1 MPIHRANIGPNSLVA
16 GTRMKLLITGG
27 SGFIGSALILDLLE
41 NSPHEVVNIDCLT
54 YAVCPLSLDAAAG
67 HPRYAFEAIDIRDRP
82 AVARALDRHRP
93 DRIVHLA
100 AESHVDRSIADSD
113 AFIQT
118 NVVGT
123 HHLLEAAR
131 DYYETLHGAARDA
144 FRFHHVSTDEVYGS
158 ADAGGRFTEH
168 TPLSPNSPYAASKAA
183 ADDLVRVWHGTYGL
197 PTLTTASTNNY
208 GPRQHPEKLI
218 PRIIIDA
225 LAGRPIALYG
235 DGRHVRDWMHV
246 EDHVRALRRV
256 TEHGRVGERYNIGA
270 LAPKTNLE
278 IATLVCDALDTLVPN
293 RGLGSYSGLITFVAD
308 RKNHDRRYAL
318 DPSRIMRELDWHPE
332 RGLEDGIRDT
342 VQWYLNNARWINDA
356 LGLAGA

>member
-1 MPIHRANIGPNSLVA
+1 
-16 GTRMKLLITGG
+16 MKLLVTGG
-27 SGFIGSALILDLLE
+27 AGFIGSALILHLLE
-41 NSPHEVVNIDCLT
+41 ATPHEVVNIDCLT
-54 YAVCPLSLDAAAG
+54 YAACPSSLQAAVG
-67 HPRYAFEAIDIRDRP
+67 HPRYAFEAIDIREP
-82 AVARALDRHRP
+82 KAVARALRRHRP
-93 DRIVHLA
+93 DAILHLA

-123 HHLLEAAR
+123 HRLLEAAR
-131 DYYETLHGAARDA
+131 TYYATLDATARGV
-144 FRFHHVSTDEVYGS
+144 FRFHHVSTDEVHGS
-158 ADAGGRFTEH
+158 AEPDDLFTEQSQ
-168 TPLSPNSPYAASKAA
+168 LSPNSPYAASKAA
-183 ADDLVRVWHGTYGL
+183 ADDLVRVWHDTYGL
-197 PTLTTASTNNY
+197 PTLITASTNNY

-225 LAGRPIALYG
+225 LAHRPIALYG

-246 EDHVRALRRV
+246 EDHVRALRRA

-293 RGLGSYSGLITFVAD
+293 RGLGSYARLITFVAD

-318 DPSRIMRELDWHPE
+318 DPSRIMHELDWQPE

-342 VQWYLNNARWINDA
+342 VRWYLNNPQWINDA
-356 LGLAGA
+356 LGVRGANRSV